1 MVCLNCVFG
10 ETNNEPFTSD
20 PRWLSQKLK
29 RFDDDLD
36 PHTHQVNHRCE
47 YINETLTTTPPRTDG
62 RRDRGMLMEE
72 LNKLYQA
79 NKILLLEYTAVLR
92 L

>member
-1 MVCLNCVFG
+1 MLIEMAGRDISTITIDTKCRGSFYRDHSLG
-10 ETNNEPFTSD
+10 
-20 PRWLSQKLK
+20 K
-29 RFDDDLD
+29 RFL
-36 PHTHQVNHRCE
+36 HWCE
-47 YINETLTTTPPRTDG
+47 YINETITTTPPRTDG

>member
-1 MVCLNCVFG
+1 MLIEEAEHNIPTTTIDTKCRGSFYRDHSLG
-10 ETNNEPFTSD
+10 
-20 PRWLSQKLK
+20 K
-29 RFDDDLD
+29 RFL
-36 PHTHQVNHRCE
+36 HRCD

-79 NKILLLEYTAVLR
+79 NKILLLEYTAVLQ